1 MLKNLLNTR
10 FFKGQIMRN
19 HFTIFL
25 GVIVM
30 LSCFGYS
37 VSFGQEKSQTT
48 QRVDLLWPDGAPDAK
63 GDSDGDKPTLT
74 IFLPDKDKA
83 VGSAVLICPGG
94 GYQHVTM
101 DYEGCEVAQWL
112 NSLGIAGFVLNYRH
126 NGVGYHYP
134 APLQDAQ
141 RAIRTIRYNAKDW
154 GIDPDRIGILGFSA
168 GGHLASTAGTHFNEN
183 SYPQRDPIDKLSPRP
198 DFMILI
204 YPVISMTAP
213 YGHVGSRTNLLGEN
227 PDEKLAESLS
237 SEKQVT
243 PQTPPTFLVHG
254 SDDTAV
260 PVENSVLFYL
270 ALKKAAVPAELH
282 IYEHGQHGFGL
293 NRGKGPVSN
302 WPQQCANWLK
312 ARGLCDKTTK

>member
-1 MLKNLLNTR
+1 
-10 FFKGQIMRN
+10 MRT
-19 HFTIFL
+19 HFIIFL

-37 VSFGQEKSQTT
+37 VSLGQEKSQTV

-63 GDSDGDKPTLT
+63 GDSTGDKPTLT

-94 GYQHVTM
+94 GYQYVTM
-101 DYEGCEVAQWL
+101 DYEGCDVAQWL
-112 NSLGIAGFVLNYRH
+112 NSLGIAGVVLNYRH
-126 NGVGYHYP
+126 NGVGYHHP

-141 RAIRTIRYNAKDW
+141 RAIRTIRYNAKTWAVDEN
-154 GIDPDRIGILGFSA
+154 RIGILGFSA
-168 GGHLASTAGTHFNEN
+168 GGHLASTAGTHFDEN
-183 SYPQRDPIDKLSPRP
+183 TYPPRDAIDKLSQRP

-204 YPVISMTAP
+204 YPVITMTAP
-213 YGHVGSRTNLLGEN
+213 YCHVGSRTNLLGETL
-227 PDEKLAESLS
+227 DEKLTEHMS

-270 ALKKAAVPAELH
+270 ALQKAGVPAELH
-282 IYEHGQHGFGL
+282 IYEHGQHGFAL
-293 NRGKGPVSN
+293 SRGKGLVLT
-302 WPQQCANWLK
+302 WPQRCADWLK
-312 ARGLCDKTTK
+312 SRGLCDKTKK